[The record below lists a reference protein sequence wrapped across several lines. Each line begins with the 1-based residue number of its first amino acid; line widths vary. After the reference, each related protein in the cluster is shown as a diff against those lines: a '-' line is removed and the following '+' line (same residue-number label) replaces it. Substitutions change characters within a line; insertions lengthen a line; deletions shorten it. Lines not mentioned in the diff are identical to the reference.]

1 VGRVELELKQ
11 LKDGLEKLGLTRSR
25 GIRVACKYLMKAVGK
40 EHYWAWIAVD
50 SLSRWGRR
58 GYRVVFYA
66 ECEGE
71 DLVLKVARRLVEA
84 LKELEGEG
92 YA

>member
-1 VGRVELELKQ
+1 MGVKLKQ
-11 LKDGLEKLGLTRSR
+11 LKDELEKLGLTRSR
-25 GIRVACKYLMKAVGK
+25 GVRVACKYLSKAVDK
-40 EHYWAWIAVD
+40 ERYWAWIAVD
-50 SLSRWGRR
+50 SLYRWGRR

-66 ECEGE
+66 ECDGE